1 MRPASRPARRARRV
15 ALLGVALFGL
25 AAGTGGCTDAFDR
38 PGTWNPSG
46 VNDAN
51 LQVMVVDPAQL
62 RRGVGSATARGQAG
76 SQPITALEAGQ
87 RPRLPS
93 TQLSTVGGGGAEG
106 ATGAR

>member
-1 MRPASRPARRARRV
+1 MRHASRPAPRAGRVVLPGV
-15 ALLGVALFGL
+15 ALLGL
-25 AAGTGGCTDAFDR
+25 AAGIGGCTDAFDR

-76 SQPITALEAGQ
+76 SQPITTLEAGE
-87 RPRLPS
+87 RPPLPS
-93 TQLSTVGGGGAEG
+93 TQLSTVGSGGAAG